1 MKGSLVRLLCCLE
14 SKRGG
19 SHERECRL
27 STPKLFPTE
36 ISEDLL
42 TKTVPNV
49 IITTSDAEFH
59 ATVSDIREA
68 LRPLG
73 LDVTS
78 KDALDWG
85 TKYPGVARDLNRIC
99 ELQQEI
105 ADLQHELG
113 IVPVSSVINK
123 KASQ

>member
-1 MKGSLVRLLCCLE
+1 MS
-14 SKRGG
+14 SK
-19 SHERECRL
+19 SVHE
-27 STPKLFPTE
+27 E
-36 ISEDLL
+36 ISEEIL

-49 IITTSDAEFH
+49 VILTYDSNGELDAEFD
-59 ATVSDIREA
+59 ATVADLREA

-99 ELQQEI
+99 ELQREL

-113 IVPVSSVINK
+113 INPKSGVHQK
-123 KASQ
+123 KAE

>member
-1 MKGSLVRLLCCLE
+1 LCCLE

-19 SHERECRL
+19 SHESECRL
-27 STPKLFPTE
+27 SSKPVHEETSKELLGKVVPGVAIYTE
-36 ISEDLL
+36 DQIGVTQEYD
-42 TKTVPNV
+42 
-49 IITTSDAEFH
+49 
-59 ATVSDIREA
+59 ATVADLREM

-73 LDVTS
+73 LDVTT

-99 ELQQEI
+99 ELQQEL

-113 IVPVSSVINK
+113 INPKSAVHRK
-123 KASQ
+123 LAE